1 MRMTLGENLRVGE
14 PVVLLLTATTSRE
27 DEGEGGG
34 DLLAELCVRLVGH
47 MCADGLHARLARVGA
62 SEGVGELAGGD
73 RRGRRRGFLAEVC
86 VRQVD
91 DVCADEPAVL
101 SLTTKTSTVKMR
113 ARTTKVSTHSFECV
127 RWADSLHPRLARV
140 GDVEGVGRS
149 EGNGGDTE
157 GTEGARVWGWAR
169 GGWG

>member
-1 MRMTLGENLRVGE
+1 MRLNDNGRVDE
-14 PVVLLLTATTSRE
+14 PAAPSRG
-27 DEGEGGG
+27 DEGGGGG

>member
-62 SEGVGELAGGD
+62 CEGVGGWSDDEGGVEGELARALGD
-73 RRGRRRGFLAEVC
+73 GATTRGALRASLRGR
-86 VRQVD
+86 
-91 DVCADEPAVL
+91 
-101 SLTTKTSTVKMR
+101 
-113 ARTTKVSTHSFECV
+113 
-127 RWADSLHPRLARV
+127 
-140 GDVEGVGRS
+140 
-149 EGNGGDTE
+149 
-157 GTEGARVWGWAR
+157 
-169 GGWG
+169 